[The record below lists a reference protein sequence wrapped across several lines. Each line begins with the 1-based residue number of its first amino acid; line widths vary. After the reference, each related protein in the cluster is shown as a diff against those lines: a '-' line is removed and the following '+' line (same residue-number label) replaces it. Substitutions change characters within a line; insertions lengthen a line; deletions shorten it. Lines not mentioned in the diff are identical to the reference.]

1 VFERLITDLAP
12 EPRPA
17 PANRFTPSPTLCLGD
32 RKEAQRA
39 ADDRDDAI
47 AKDPGRKEQRVNK
60 LYHERKGVI
69 EEPHQHQKYETQD
82 LDDGK
87 RDNNERHDDYIVK
100 GRREAIALGQR
111 RMMISGHGAVIPG

>member
-1 VFERLITDLAP
+1 
-12 EPRPA
+12 
-17 PANRFTPSPTLCLGD
+17 
-32 RKEAQRA
+32 
-39 ADDRDDAI
+39 
-47 AKDPGRKEQRVNK
+47 

-100 GRREAIALGQR
+100 GRSEAIALG
-111 RMMISGHGAVIPG
+111 